1 MNADTTTEI
10 VIDSDFTNH
19 NNELPVLRVV
29 SISSDRTMLKL
40 EYNSGKHFLY
50 NFNIY
55 GSMIQSIPYLTINHQ
70 SSIINDHP
78 CYNQPQQQ
86 TIAGSSDDVIHTS
99 TVTFPRMTEKHNGN
113 NINSDGLVPLCT
125 VLDEL

>member
-1 MNADTTTEI
+1 MNAETTTEI

-55 GSMIQSIPYLTINHQ
+55 GSLIQSIPYLTIN
-70 SSIINDHP
+70 DHP
-78 CYNQPQQQ
+78 CNNQPQQQ
-86 TIAGSSDDVIHTS
+86 QHKTIAVPLMTSYS

-113 NINSDGLVPLCT
+113 DNNNNSDGRVPLRT